1 MRLLTRFF
9 ALTVTLTL
17 LIGCCAFADTSL
29 TYSKGDK
36 IQDFSFTTY
45 DGQTLSFS
53 DVLKEKEAVMINIW
67 ATWCGPCRNEFPFMQ
82 EAYTQYQDKVEII
95 ALSSEPTDA
104 PEVLKEFAN
113 QYGLTF
119 KIGQDPVGFLSALR
133 MNSIPT
139 TLIVDRFGTICF
151 VESGSQPDTAS
162 FTRLFDVFL
171 GDQYTESIILDGVPP
186 MKPDVLPTSEAELSA
201 ALGAVAV
208 NPANQYTWPMTVAD
222 QDGRTVVQST
232 NTGRN
237 ASNAAV
243 TVELEACVGDVI
255 AVTFKT
261 STAPLFDVMKISL
274 NGKVVKSFS
283 GKHDWMTYAIPV
295 SADGVQTLTLAYA
308 KDATGSSGKDTIWVD
323 CVEVL
328 SGSAA
333 EAALAANPPYPVA
346 AACTLTITNPEAR
359 EITITDPSGILYT
372 NFGPAKY
379 YVLNSDT
386 ATFAATLTAEYEP
399 ETTLF
404 YCDYNG
410 SITPVTAGM
419 TSDGYVVSAGVD
431 SAETTHY
438 TYTSML
444 LYPSPTTAPTQTV
457 VYFKDEANLNLFVNG
472 NNLGSWSYVD
482 SEVNVSKAEK
492 APGSSTY
499 VLKCVDQDGQPVP
512 GAMLQICNDSTCE
525 VVTTDDNGI
534 YTFAADSYAWEI
546 HVLKAPAGYTADSTD
561 IVIAPT
567 TGGEIVFTFTKN

>member
-1 MRLLTRFF
+1 MRLLTRIF
-9 ALTVTLTL
+9 ALTVTFTL
-17 LIGCCAFADTSL
+17 LLGCCAFADTSL
-29 TYSKGDK
+29 AYSKGDK
-36 IQDFSFTTY
+36 IQDFTFTTY
-45 DGQTLSFS
+45 DGQTISFS

-95 ALSSEPTDA
+95 ALSSEPTDT
-104 PEVLKEFAN
+104 PDVLKEFVN

-186 MKPDVLPTSEAELSA
+186 MKPDVLPTSEAELST

-208 NPANQYTWPMTVAD
+208 NPTNQYTWPMTVTD
-222 QDGRTVVQST
+222 QNGRTVVQST
-232 NTGRN
+232 NAGRD

-243 TVELEACVGDVI
+243 TVELEARIGDVV

-274 NGKVVKSFS
+274 NGNVVKSFS
-283 GKHDWMTYAIPV
+283 GEHDWMTYAIPV

-323 CVEVL
+323 HVEVL

-359 EITITDPSGILYT
+359 EITITDPSRILYT

-386 ATFAATLTAEYEP
+386 ATFAATITAEYEP
-399 ETTLF
+399 ETTFF

-472 NNLGSWSYVD
+472 NHLGSWSYVD
-482 SEVNVSKAEK
+482 SEVNVSTAEK
-492 APGSSTY
+492 ATGSSSY
-499 VLKCVDQDGQPVP
+499 VLQCMDQDGQPVP

-561 IVIAPT
+561 VVIAPT